1 MGLELS
7 DMLRSR
13 RGNAAAALAAIFA
26 FSAAWGS
33 CQTRSSKSMIME
45 TGLRI
50 GSSVGRSSSQQCW
63 KASNLCENMRDYIDR
78 NGLTHI
84 FVGTSS
90 KTGGSTTK
98 HFFSPGP
105 CVGLECD
112 PHFLKVMSA
121 RCQWAITGSHMWRG
135 LKPLLNE
142 SCSRKTLFLLPVREE
157 VSWMRSAL
165 KQVCWHL
172 GWEAGRNSCEPKTCP
187 KTCGNQTWLQEALR
201 LKPDELR
208 FGPHKWIAEWMVRSQ
223 EFHTFLFD
231 YSVTEDVLRCLPPK
245 GLRIEN
251 LSRLARHVYRRDD
264 PIESANNAESD
275 HLFRP
280 VINISDHAMLAGYNA
295 PYWVQPYATAAKAS
309 DCAVASALGLQVVK
323 R

>member
-1 MGLELS
+1 MGLALS

-13 RGNAAAALAAIFA
+13 RGNAAAALAAIFVL
-26 FSAAWGS
+26 SAAWGS
-33 CQTRSSKSMIME
+33 CPTRSSKSMIMSI
-45 TGLRI
+45 GLRI
-50 GSSVGRSSSQQCW
+50 GSSVGRSSSQRCW
-63 KASNLCENMRDYIDR
+63 KASNLCENMKDYIDR

-98 HFFSPGP
+98 
-105 CVGLECD
+105 
-112 PHFLKVMSA
+112 
-121 RCQWAITGSHMWRG
+121 
-135 LKPLLNE
+135 
-142 SCSRKTLFLLPVREE
+142 
-157 VSWMRSAL
+157 
-165 KQVCWHL
+165 
-172 GWEAGRNSCEPKTCP
+172 
-187 KTCGNQTWLQEALR
+187 
-201 LKPDELR
+201 
-208 FGPHKWIAEWMVRSQ
+208 
-223 EFHTFLFD
+223 
-231 YSVTEDVLRCLPPK
+231 
-245 GLRIEN
+245 IEN

-280 VINISDHAMLAGYNA
+280 VIYISDHAMLAGYNA